1 MNILEKADIFG
12 IQIGLNY
19 KQDNVY
25 KTAFGGL
32 TTLVFI
38 AMMTIFFFN
47 QVVTLIQKSQV
58 NYTTSPSVETEP
70 GIIELDTNKYMI
82 AVKIDQDDFISRP
95 YYNLTF
101 EQRHYIRYE
110 NGTYIQNKT
119 PIQLEPCTWDHFKGL
134 PNLQYDW
141 QKAYDLQNLDDFLC
155 LQRNQTYLIGGK
167 FENKDFYHLKF
178 LVTQCKNSTDTT
190 RKWKPVCKTSQE
202 IKDKQND
209 EDTRIDF
216 LFTNYNLNPE
226 QPDSTS
232 QIYLESMF
240 FTFQPH
246 YMYSTANIFI
256 TQKTMTTDNSL
267 FPFEDNS
274 DEIFPIYNNGDYKQQ
289 YSVGDYQKYSEIFF
303 LRSNFNTQIN
313 RAYQKIDQVISY
325 IGGFCQ
331 MFLLLFAFVVR
342 TYNSYHYQFELI
354 NKLYDFDLNEIQ
366 NDNDQHPN
374 KTNPT
379 KQRRT
384 SSFQAKHN
392 CKINPIESSNQ
403 IDANQ
408 QYKIKAQKI
417 DKSAFQTEGHHQNL
431 RYSIIDLSPCKL
443 AQSQQFEQEISK
455 NFEKNERTINNDQ
468 NYQSKILREN
478 ISPTQSRASPMKR
491 INLEKLQFSTQQ
503 SASVLPLNYTSS
515 QERNNPYGD
524 EPKRRKQKTLL
535 NKSVVKEQESNIS
548 KSLQNLQQQQT
559 NQNDHLENYAKTPYQ
574 NEENDYNNNI
584 NAFNEG
590 EYFNQALQ
598 ITSEQALKI
607 KKGVKFYN
615 AQQFLEREITNYVK
629 KENPMKLSLQYFINS
644 ITFGKFC
651 NTPVVQILNK
661 ANDML
666 SKDID
671 IYELIRS
678 IKELDKLKKLLLNKE
693 QESLFNFFPKPVISL
708 KEDDAIP
715 KIDYLK
721 RSQTNNKV
729 TFNKL
734 IYQQKVTSFK
744 QIALVIKAINRFKMN
759 LKRNQHSQIKKLYD
773 AYVKIIHTNDPNS
786 SQAEINERLIELLG
800 KDLVKI
806 FEATRR
812 IYVKTEEQIYRET
825 MLAIQQNQN
834 GEYYNQNYK
843 EDVSPIGKQIMRKPY
858 FDNQVSSS
866 NSESKKQED
875 EEQQIAHKNQQV
887 DENVQVEEQGLIE
900 EKIIDLHAQQQQQM
914 QTDQNIS
921 VLNATSLPFINN
933 FGNAEQ
939 TSIVNINNNEK
950 KNETEIYQQDIQEEE
965 EFNVY
970 QSYSLNKNVNS
981 NIQDD
986 QNQMNISSFQIEQ
999 NNTPVQIIQKAK
1011 AKKNNYVKSPKS
1023 KKQK

>member
-1 MNILEKADIFG
+1 MNILEKVDIFG

-25 KTAFGGL
+25 KTGFGGL

-70 GIIELDTNKYMI
+70 GIIELNTNSYMI
-82 AVKIDQDDFISRP
+82 AVKIDQDDFITNP

-101 EQRHYIRYE
+101 EQRHYTRYE

-141 QKAYDLQNLDDFLC
+141 QQAFELQDLSDFLC
-155 LQRNQTYLIGGK
+155 LQRNKTFYVGGK

-190 RKWKPVCKTSQE
+190 RKWHPVCKTPQE

-226 QPDSTS
+226 KPDGTS

-289 YSVGDYQKYSEIFF
+289 YSVGDYSKYSEIFF
-303 LRSNFNTQIN
+303 LRSNFDTQIN

-354 NKLYDFDLNEIQ
+354 NKLYDFDLNDIQ

-374 KTNPT
+374 KTSPT

-384 SSFQAKHN
+384 SFFQAKQN

-403 IDANQ
+403 INAHQ
-408 QYKIKAQKI
+408 SKVQTQKI
-417 DKSAFQTEGHHQNL
+417 DKRGIQADANQHNP
-431 RYSIIDLSPCKL
+431 RYSSIDLSPCKL
-443 AQSQQFEQEISK
+443 NKSSLQFEKEVSQNIEQ
-455 NFEKNERTINNDQ
+455 NTGTINNEQ
-468 NYQSKILREN
+468 NYQSKILKESL
-478 ISPTQSRASPMKR
+478 SPTQTRASPLKR
-491 INLEKLQFSTQQ
+491 IQLEKIQFSTQQ
-503 SASVLPLNYTSS
+503 SVSVLPLNYTSS
-515 QERNNPYGD
+515 QERNNPYSE
-524 EPKRRKQKTLL
+524 EPKRINQK
-535 NKSVVKEQESNIS
+535 SMFVKKILQEQESGILKLEQPS
-548 KSLQNLQQQQT
+548 
-559 NQNDHLENYAKTPYQ
+559 NQINHNENNPETPYHNKIAE
-574 NEENDYNNNI
+574 NEYNARM

-590 EYFNQALQ
+590 AQDEYFNQALQ
-598 ITSEQALKI
+598 LTSEQALKI

-615 AQQFLEREITNYVK
+615 AQQFLEREITNYIR

-644 ITFGKFC
+644 ITFGKLC
-651 NTPVVQILNK
+651 NTPSVQILNK

-678 IKELDKLKKLLLNKE
+678 IKEIDKLKKLLLNKE
-693 QESLFNFFPKPVISL
+693 QESLFNFFPKPLISL
-708 KEDDAIP
+708 KEDDGIP

-721 RSQTNNKV
+721 SAQTNNKV

-759 LKRNQHSQIKKLYD
+759 LKKGQHSQIKKLYD
-773 AYVKIIHTNDPNS
+773 AYVKIIHIDNPNN
-786 SQAEINERLIELLG
+786 SQAEINERLVQLLG
-800 KDLVKI
+800 KELVKI

-825 MLAIQQNQN
+825 ILAIQQNQN
-834 GEYYNQNYK
+834 GDQFNQNYN
-843 EDVSPIGKQIMRKPY
+843 DVSPIQNQIACKPY
-858 FDNQVSSS
+858 IDNQISSS
-866 NSESKKQED
+866 NSESKKQE
-875 EEQQIAHKNQQV
+875 EQQISHNNEQV
-887 DENVQVEEQGLIE
+887 DEKIEINETIKE
-900 EKIIDLHAQQQQQM
+900 EKQINLNTQQQQQT
-914 QTDQNIS
+914 QTDQNMSI
-921 VLNATSLPFINN
+921 LNATSLPFINN
-933 FGNAEQ
+933 FGNPEQ
-939 TSIVNINNNEK
+939 TSIMKINNNGKHNQSEMDQED
-950 KNETEIYQQDIQEEE
+950 NQQE

-970 QSYSLNKNVNS
+970 QSYSLNKNLKMDK
-981 NIQDD
+981 QDD
-986 QNQMNISSFQIEQ
+986 QSNMNISSYQIEF
-999 NNTPVQIIQKAK
+999 NTPIQLVQKVK
-1011 AKKNNYVKSPKS
+1011 SKKNNYVKSPKS